1 MVGICGGS
9 ASCEELEKAVVNP
22 KILKVLLGSVRDPNV
37 SILPL
42 ACTCLDRIRR
52 TRSFMHSEDLVS
64 PLVKALRYP
73 HTSPEVQV
81 SIAGALCNALLL
93 STKAKLQALEPNK
106 SHSPSVIVSERKI
119 PANPGII
126 GNPGTRRSLTVS
138 NGTSKRAR
146 EDKKGRGEEIAGR
159 KRMRG
164 GSSCVDILRDLA
176 LDSRTEELA
185 TTATWGLKNLVFMAS
200 REVRM
205 AVARA
210 TGLGFLKSLLMSQD
224 ISRKIQ
230 CLLLIRSLVYYDH
243 MTDLFPAKQSQ
254 IEELLVIVI
263 RTAAHPKGTPK
274 LTENALYALSSL
286 ISDKCC
292 LKACLSQSR
301 PIANLIIAALQS
313 NPDIPS
319 LNPGIPLPTV
329 SRKHDSPNPVLVR
342 LEASNAAIFRGSP
355 GCRRLEVVSGTI
367 PGIPSRNP
375 VIKDGNP
382 GIKSK
387 QAAIWFILSL
397 LMISDRKETQGSGLL
412 ETAIS
417 TLNYHGIGNLLSR
430 IACED
435 NLDRHTLRITKQAVE
450 YLSGKGSIE
459 CDFDTKGPNIS
470 NGYGDRKEN
479 PKKLRHQSDADMSSS
494 TTSAAATSGRG
505 GGSTSAK
512 DNDDPSCLASGS
524 EQAENL

>member
-1 MVGICGGS
+1 M
-9 ASCEELEKAVVNP
+9 
-22 KILKVLLGSVRDPNV
+22 
-37 SILPL
+37 
-42 ACTCLDRIRR
+42 
-52 TRSFMHSEDLVS
+52 
-64 PLVKALRYP
+64 Y
-73 HTSPEVQV
+73 
-81 SIAGALCNALLL
+81 
-93 STKAKLQALEPNK
+93 
-106 SHSPSVIVSERKI
+106 
-119 PANPGII
+119 
-126 GNPGTRRSLTVS
+126 
-138 NGTSKRAR
+138 
-146 EDKKGRGEEIAGR
+146 
-159 KRMRG
+159 
-164 GSSCVDILRDLA
+164 
-176 LDSRTEELA
+176 
-185 TTATWGLKNLVFMAS
+185 
-200 REVRM
+200 
-205 AVARA
+205 
-210 TGLGFLKSLLMSQD
+210 
-224 ISRKIQ
+224 RKIQ

-435 NLDRHTLRITKQAVE
+435 NLDRHTLRITKQ
-450 YLSGKGSIE
+450 
-459 CDFDTKGPNIS
+459 GPNIS
-470 NGYGDRKEN
+470 NGYGDRKEI